1 MSKSSHFSSP
11 YLVSKKE
18 MWKKIDK
25 YYLKTVFC
33 IIFSRKVCIYY
44 IFVEFFSIFDIFR
57 ASRALKKTCTPSG
70 EEELD
75 DTATSN
81 ATKYL
86 KDLLA
91 FLKDEPPPLEESSEE
106 DEDSSETNGTSDEV

>member
-1 MSKSSHFSSP
+1 MVRDKKSSEIMAEELHLSVETMLYSATDAKLQDVSSKSG
-11 YLVSKKE
+11 LDVVGKKKRQLINHIRDE
-18 MWKKIDK
+18 
-25 YYLKTVFC
+25 
-33 IIFSRKVCIYY
+33 
-44 IFVEFFSIFDIFR
+44 
-57 ASRALKKTCTPSG
+57 LKKTCTPSG

-106 DEDSSETNGTSDEV
+106 DEGSSETNGTSDEL